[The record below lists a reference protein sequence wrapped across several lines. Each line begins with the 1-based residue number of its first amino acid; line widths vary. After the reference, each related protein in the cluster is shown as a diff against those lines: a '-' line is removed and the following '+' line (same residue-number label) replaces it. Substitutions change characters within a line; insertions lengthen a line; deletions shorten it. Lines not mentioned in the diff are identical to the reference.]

1 MSKQSNKGL
10 QKFTD
15 FEKLKTVEEF
25 TELLETDKVKFDEL
39 VSWLQVKVNEATN
52 KKEPEDCEID
62 RYFNRIEKILP
73 LAYPQ
78 KNIEEENTILQNL
91 RRDRWYINDSI
102 IKNYI
107 NKQLLEYSYLPNNT
121 DISKATGLSRVTI
134 DKHIK
139 ENGASIY
146 KTDEIDKYK
155 LLNNNAINRLY
166 KIGMN
171 ENNLKALK
179 MFIDYTGDPKKTT
192 INNNYIQINN
202 TRIDSLLI
210 EQLPYDT
217 RNQIEALILNNRLI

>member
-25 TELLETDKVKFDEL
+25 KELLETDKVKFDEL
-39 VSWLQVKVNEATN
+39 VNWLQVKVNEATN

-78 KNIEEENTILQNL
+78 KNIEEENTVLQNL

-146 KTDEIDKYK
+146 RTDEIDKYK
-155 LLNNNAINRLY
+155 MLNNNAINRLY

>member
-1 MSKQSNKGL
+1 MSNQSNKGL

-25 TELLETDKVKFDEL
+25 TELLETDKGKFDEL

-179 MFIDYTGDPKKTT
+179 MFIDYTGDPKQTT

>member
-1 MSKQSNKGL
+1 MSKQSNIGL

-15 FEKLKTVEEF
+15 FEELKTVEEF
-25 TELLETDKVKFDEL
+25 TELLETDKGKFDEL
-39 VSWLQVKVNEATN
+39 VIWLQVKVNEATN

-62 RYFNRIEKILP
+62 KYFNRIEKILP

-78 KNIEEENTILQNL
+78 KNIEEDNTVLQNL
-91 RRDRWYINDSI
+91 RRDRWYINDAI

-107 NKQLLEYSYLPNNT
+107 NKQLLDYGHLPNNT
-121 DISKATGLSRVTI
+121 DIYKATGLSRVTI

-139 ENGASIY
+139 ENGASIF
-146 KTDEIDKYK
+146 KKEEIDKYK
-155 LLNNNAINRLY
+155 MLNDKAINRLY

-179 MFIDYTGDPKKTT
+179 MFIDYTGDPKQTT

>member
-25 TELLETDKVKFDEL
+25 TELLETDKKKFDEL
-39 VSWLQVKVNEATN
+39 VSWLQTKVNEATN
-52 KKEPEDCEID
+52 KETPGDCEVD
-62 RYFNRIEKILP
+62 KYFNRIEKILP
-73 LAYPQ
+73 LVYPQ
-78 KNIEEENTILQNL
+78 ESKEEENTVLQNL
-91 RRDRWYINDSI
+91 KRDRWYINDNI

-107 NKQLLEYSYLPNNT
+107 NKQLLESSNLPNNT
-121 DISKATGLSRVTI
+121 DICRATGLSRVTI

-139 ENGASIY
+139 ENKASIF
-146 KTDEIDKYK
+146 KTEEVEKYK
-155 LLNNNAINRLY
+155 MLNSKAISRLY
-166 KIGMN
+166 KIGMT

-179 MFIDYTGDPKKTT
+179 MFIDYTGDPKETV

-210 EQLPYDT
+210 DQLPIET
-217 RNQIEALILNNRLI
+217 RNQIETLILNNRLI

>member
-1 MSKQSNKGL
+1 MSNQSNKGL

-25 TELLETDKVKFDEL
+25 TELLETDKGKFDEL

-78 KNIEEENTILQNL
+78 KNIEEEKTVLQNL

-146 KTDEIDKYK
+146 RTDEIDKYK
-155 LLNNNAINRLY
+155 MLNNNAINRLY

>member
-39 VSWLQVKVNEATN
+39 VNWLQVKVNEATN

-155 LLNNNAINRLY
+155 MLNNNAINRLY

>member
-1 MSKQSNKGL
+1 MSKQSNIGL

-15 FEKLKTVEEF
+15 FEELKTVEDF
-25 TELLETDKVKFDEL
+25 TELLETDKGKFEEL
-39 VSWLQVKVNEATN
+39 VIWLQEKVNEATN

-62 RYFNRIEKILP
+62 KYFNRIEKILP
-73 LAYPQ
+73 LVYPQ
-78 KNIEEENTILQNL
+78 KSIEEENTVLQNL

-155 LLNNNAINRLY
+155 MLNNNAINRLY

-179 MFIDYTGDPKKTT
+179 MFIDYTGDPKQTT